1 MKSAR
6 PATGRSLMAVL
17 CFAVAFDFSLPAC
30 HAGPPQGNG
39 GEEIL
44 AVVKGVT
51 NPFTQFG
58 LIQHFRRIPGV
69 DDVHFNLLHGLA
81 DIKLKPGAQV
91 SDDEIRRAIRSASY
105 TPGDITRHSIPADSP
120 VALGSGH

>member
-6 PATGRSLMAVL
+6 PATGRLLMAVL
-17 CFAVAFDFSLPAC
+17 CFAVAYDCFLPTC
-30 HAGPPQGNG
+30 HAGSPQGNG

-58 LIQHFRRIPGV
+58 LIKHFQRIPGV
-69 DDVHFNLLHGLA
+69 TDVHFNLLHGLA
-81 DIKLKPGAQV
+81 EIRLKPGAQV
-91 SDDEIRRAIRSASY
+91 SDDEIRRAIRDASY
-105 TPGDITRHSIPADSP
+105 TPGDITRRTIPADSP